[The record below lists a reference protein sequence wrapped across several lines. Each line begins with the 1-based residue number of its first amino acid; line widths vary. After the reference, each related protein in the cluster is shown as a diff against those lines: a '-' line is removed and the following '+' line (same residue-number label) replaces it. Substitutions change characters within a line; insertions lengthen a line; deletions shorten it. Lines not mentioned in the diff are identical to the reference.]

1 MLDRHQVDK
10 RRALTVMSTLIY
22 PRSRG
27 SLRLA
32 SADASTAPLIDM
44 NYLAE
49 QGDQQVL
56 AEGVEIIREIM
67 KSAAFG
73 GNVTAELHPGP
84 DYDAANM
91 KAEVL
96 NRATT
101 VYHGVGTCR
110 MGTDDRAVVGPDL
123 KVRGIEGLRVADA
136 SIMPSIIGGNTNAPS
151 IMIGDKAADLV
162 LS

>member
-1 MLDRHQVDK
+1 
-10 RRALTVMSTLIY
+10 
-22 PRSRG
+22 
-27 SLRLA
+27 
-32 SADASTAPLIDM
+32 M

-49 QGDQQVL
+49 PGDQQVL

-73 GNVTAELHPGP
+73 GNVKAELHPGP
-84 DYDAANM
+84 QYNAANM

-110 MGTDDRAVVGPDL
+110 MGTDERAVVGPDL
-123 KVRGIEGLRVADA
+123 KVAA
-136 SIMPSIIGGNTNAPS
+136 SRACASPTPRSCRRS
-151 IMIGDKAADLV
+151 SAATPTHRR
-162 LS
+162 S